1 MFGIGIGWI
10 KGLVFAAVLTT
21 VSGAIFGGY
30 RFVTGLQSEVTRV
43 TANNAILTADK
54 LQLQQGIAEQQETI
68 SSLEADITLQTT
80 ILNDTTTQFTTAR
93 DQVSGLRDRLG
104 RHELAFLAANK
115 PVLVEN
121 IINNATDNV
130 GRCFEI
136 VTGSPLTTDE
146 INATL
151 PSEINTECPEIAN
164 PNYRTTR

>member
-10 KGLVFAAVLTT
+10 KGLVVAAVLTT
-21 VSGAIFGGY
+21 ISGVIFGGY
-30 RFVTGLQSEVTRV
+30 QWATGLQSEIVRV

-54 LQLQQGIAEQQETI
+54 LQLQQGMIEQQETI

-80 ILNDTTTQFTTAR
+80 IINDTTTQFTTAR
-93 DQVSGLRDRLG
+93 DQVSALRDRLG
-104 RHELAFLAANK
+104 RHELGFLAANK
-115 PVLVEN
+115 PLLVEN
-121 IINNATDNV
+121 IINAATDEV

-136 VTGSPLTTDE
+136 VTGAPLTTDE

-151 PSEINTECPEIAN
+151 PSEINSECPEIAN

>member
-10 KGLVFAAVLTT
+10 KGLVFAAVLAT
-21 VSGAIFGGY
+21 VSGVVFGGY

-43 TANNAILTADK
+43 TADNVVLTAHK
-54 LQLQQGIAEQQETI
+54 LQLQQGIIEQQETI
-68 SSLEADITLQTT
+68 SSLKADITLQAT
-80 ILNDTTTQFTTAR
+80 ILNDTTTQFTAAR
-93 DQVSGLRDRLG
+93 DQVSDLRDRLG

-115 PVLVEN
+115 PVLIEN
-121 IINNATDNV
+121 IINNATDNI